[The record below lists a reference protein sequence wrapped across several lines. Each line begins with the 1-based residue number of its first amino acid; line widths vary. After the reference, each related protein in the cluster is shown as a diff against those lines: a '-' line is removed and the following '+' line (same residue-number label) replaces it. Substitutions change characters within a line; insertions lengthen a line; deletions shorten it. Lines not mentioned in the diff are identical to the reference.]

1 MPDHI
6 NDPSIPDQDAPFSNM
21 VRDDDYVFLSGLVA
35 PDLEGGEAVVGD
47 ITAETR
53 LVMTAIKRLLASVG
67 LETADVVR
75 VEVHLVDLDD
85 MDEMNAVY
93 GGYFAD
99 GQAPARTTTQSNKLA
114 GGAGVEITCMARVR
128 GD

>member
-6 NDPSIPDQDAPFSNM
+6 NVPNLPAPTAPFSHM
-21 VRDDDYVFLSGLVA
+21 VRDEDYVFLSGIVA
-35 PDLEGGEAVVGD
+35 PDLEGGDAVVGD
-47 ITAETR
+47 IGAETG
-53 LVMTAIKRLLASVG
+53 LIMTAIEGLLASAG

-93 GGYFAD
+93 GSFFAD
-99 GQAPARTTTQSNKLA
+99 GQAPARTTTQSAKLA
-114 GGAGVEITCMARVR
+114 GGGGVEITCMARVR
-128 GD
+128 RA